1 MNNEILVT
9 IGIPVYNSEKFLHQ
23 AISSVLNQTY
33 PYFELIITDDGSTDG
48 SVSIVE
54 SFNDPR
60 IILLKDNQNKGISY
74 RLNQQI
80 QLANG
85 VYFARM
91 DADDIMLPNRI
102 EEQVRFM
109 MEHPQTDI
117 VGTTVGVI
125 DDNNE
130 ILGYRKASHKK
141 TQAEALQ
148 GAVFVHPSVLGRTS
162 WFKQHLYKEEFIGM
176 EDYELW
182 IRTIEKS
189 SFAYID
195 DILLFYRD
203 PLKFKLKTYLFRQK
217 QLRNFFRNEGKK
229 YETSYVVNKLVLISH
244 LKSITAYCI
253 SLLGMDNLM
262 IKRRNIAFEDIKEQ
276 NILKNI
282 LNIYEKNNLTE

>member
-102 EEQVRFM
+102 EQQVHFM
-109 MEHPQTDI
+109 TENPQTDV
-117 VGTTVGVI
+117 VGTAICII
-125 DDNNE
+125 DDYNQ

-141 TQAEALQ
+141 TQIDTIKGVAFA
-148 GAVFVHPSVLGRTS
+148 HPSVLGKTQ
-162 WFKQHLYKEEFIGM
+162 WFRQHLYKNEFIGM

-182 IRTIEKS
+182 NRTINKS
-189 SFAYID
+189 VFGYID

-217 QLRNFFRNEGKK
+217 QLRLFFKTEGKTYNLSSIIIK
-229 YETSYVVNKLVLISH
+229 KEL
-244 LKSITAYCI
+244 LKSYFKSFVATILSFLHI
-253 SLLGMDNLM
+253 DKLM
-262 IKRRNIAFEDIKEQ
+262 IKRRNIHIKTHEIEKKLQ
-276 NILKNI
+276 NILSFYSKT
-282 LNIYEKNNLTE
+282 LL

>member
-54 SFNDPR
+54 SFNDSR

-102 EEQVRFM
+102 EQQVHFM
-109 MEHPQTDI
+109 TENPQIDV
-117 VGTTVGVI
+117 VGTAICII
-125 DDNNE
+125 DDYNQ

-141 TQAEALQ
+141 TQIETIKGVAFA
-148 GAVFVHPSVLGRTS
+148 HPSVLGKTQ
-162 WFKQHLYKEEFIGM
+162 WFRQHLYKNEFTGM

-182 IRTIEKS
+182 NRTINKS
-189 SFAYID
+189 VFGYID

-217 QLRNFFRNEGKK
+217 QLRLFFKTEGKTYNLSSIIIK
-229 YETSYVVNKLVLISH
+229 KEL
-244 LKSITAYCI
+244 LKSHFKSFVATILSFLHI
-253 SLLGMDNLM
+253 DKLM
-262 IKRRNIAFEDIKEQ
+262 IKRRNIHIKSHEIEKKLQ
-276 NILKNI
+276 NILSFYSKT
-282 LNIYEKNNLTE
+282 LL